1 VKHNAPNRGREF
13 DRHSGTGRSPV
24 ENKKGGAGQANWG
37 ALNEQD
43 ELTALDDVKA
53 ELAESDPSKKD
64 EQKKNKKKKKKGK
77 KGEEEEEK
85 EKKDEI
91 PDEQLKTF
99 DDFLKERSAKATKL
113 SLPPP
118 RAAGEGAKED
128 PKWATAVKR
137 EDKEEVFVTVK
148 VKEEPKKEE
157 DEKKPSKSSLRKKR
171 KKERKQQ
178 EAKRLAEE
186 NIVNMFDFSAKKEHD
201 RPPRGGPRGPREGG
215 SDRPRGPRGPREGGN
230 DRPRGPRGPREGGN
244 GGPREGG
251 SDRPRGPRAGPRNPQ
266 QPKKFRPGDNEGP
279 QFDASA
285 FPALQVGPPPITVD

>member
-99 DDFLKERSAKATKL
+99 DDFLKEHLPRPPNCPC
-113 SLPPP
+113 LPPEPLVRVP
-118 RAAGEGAKED
+118 RR
-128 PKWATAVKR
+128 T
-137 EDKEEVFVTVK
+137 
-148 VKEEPKKEE
+148 
-157 DEKKPSKSSLRKKR
+157 PSGRPQSSGKTRKKSSSPSRSRKSLRRKKMR
-171 KKERKQQ
+171 RS
-178 EAKRLAEE
+178 LA
-186 NIVNMFDFSAKKEHD
+186 S
-201 RPPRGGPRGPREGG
+201 
-215 SDRPRGPRGPREGGN
+215 
-230 DRPRGPRGPREGGN
+230 
-244 GGPREGG
+244 
-251 SDRPRGPRAGPRNPQ
+251 
-266 QPKKFRPGDNEGP
+266 
-279 QFDASA
+279 
-285 FPALQVGPPPITVD
+285 LL